1 MMYLADPVCEDANA
15 TLPLEVHVIT
25 FDASY
30 YATTQGTSFLLPYRS
45 IWSPLFIFTL
55 LLP

>member
-15 TLPLEVHVIT
+15 TLPLEVHIVT

-30 YATTQGTSFLLPYRS
+30 YATTQGSSVLSLYMP
-45 IWSPLFIFTL
+45 
-55 LLP
+55 